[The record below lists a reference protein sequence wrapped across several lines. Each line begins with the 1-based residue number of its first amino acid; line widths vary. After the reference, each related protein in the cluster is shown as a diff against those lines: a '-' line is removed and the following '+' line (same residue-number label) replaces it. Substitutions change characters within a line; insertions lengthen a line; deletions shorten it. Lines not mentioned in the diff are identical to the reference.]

1 MTVSSAHAAPQ
12 GTVIKE
18 GVLTYP
24 AGPYLTE
31 DPFLLSLENYTGN
44 NNTQS
49 VNLSIKKGP
58 EKESKLLDDNRYGNA
73 SGDLNTWN
81 SWVFLPNP
89 LNIHYKSSM
98 EVLNPCSFSW
108 FFPFF

>member
-44 NNTQS
+44 HDIQS
-49 VNLSIKKGP
+49 ANLSIKTGH
-58 EKESKLLDDNRYGNA
+58 EKESRLLDNNKYDDTSRNLNA
-73 SGDLNTWN
+73 WN
-81 SWVFLPNP
+81 YRIFLPNP
-89 LNIHYKSSM
+89 LNINYKSSM
-98 EVLNPCSFSW
+98 EVMNPCSFSW